1 MDFIKSRFTELS
13 SWSCVVVAI
22 GLCSPTWAQAPNAEP
37 TDIVVVTGTK
47 TERKL
52 LDVPVRTEVVT
63 AAELAKSHARD
74 LAEGLKNVPGLL
86 IKPIHGKSGQE
97 VWLQGIDAN
106 RVLIL
111 VDGLP
116 VTASTG
122 SSVDLSQ
129 IAVADVSHVEIVK
142 GAVSAL
148 YGSEAMGGVVNVIT
162 RKPQQELAY
171 SLTLDSGSYGDHD
184 VSRTPFNDNH
194 LGLHVSQGSDT
205 WFGQFTLDVRDKG
218 GSDLDPD
225 TWSYEGDKGDK
236 TNIAAELGYQLANG
250 GQIKLKP
257 SYYQEDLVKQ
267 FTTFVPGIGD
277 VKKLKGEQA
286 TRKNIAFA
294 ANSPVLTA
302 SHISFWYMHENF
314 EDITQQDVLSTDY
327 TDQERVGESQFD
339 KAELQFDTV
348 WRDNHFI
355 TAGIVGFQSDLKQQ
369 QTKTSP
375 QGSNRF
381 SELKGQQDRH
391 ATEVYLQDDI
401 FITDNFEVLP
411 GLRYQYDSD
420 FGSHTAPKINAM
432 YRPTG
437 LESYHTIFRAGVGN
451 GYRTPTLKERHYI
464 FDHSALGY
472 MVIGNPD
479 LSPESSLSVQLG
491 GEFSQ
496 PQHYRADINFFYN
509 KIKDLIDTD
518 LNHQAS
524 AETGLQIFEYT
535 NIGRATT
542 AGADLATSYFFTP
555 VFSGDFAYSYL
566 YAKDDNTN
574 KHLTQR
580 PEHQIKVKLNYH
592 LSAINTDLTLYG
604 NYQSKEFVDSANHI
618 TSPAY
623 STFDFKL
630 NSQINEHVKVFVGLD
645 NLTDTV
651 RDTPATGTDFRPK
664 TGRFVYAGFR
674 IDG

>member
-1 MDFIKSRFTELS
+1 MDFIKPCNIRLTGY
-13 SWSCVVVAI
+13 SCMLAAI
-22 GLCSPTWAQAPNAEP
+22 GLSSPVWAQVP
-37 TDIVVVTGTK
+37 TNDAADIVVVTGTK

-122 SSVDLSQ
+122 SSVDLTQ

-162 RKPQQELAY
+162 RQPQQELAY

-194 LGLHVSQGSDT
+194 LGLHVSKGGDN
-205 WFGQFTLDVRDKG
+205 WFGQLTFDIRDKG

-225 TWSYEGDKGDK
+225 TWSFEGDKGDK
-236 TNIAAELGYQLANG
+236 TNLAGELGYRFDNG
-250 GQIKLKP
+250 AEIKLKP
-257 SYYQEDLVKQ
+257 SYYKEDLVKQ
-267 FTTFVPGIGD
+267 FDTFVPGIGD
-277 VKKLKGEQA
+277 VKKVKGEQA
-286 TRKNIAFA
+286 TRKNIALA
-294 ANSPVLTA
+294 VSTPVLQD
-302 SHISFWYMHENF
+302 SEINFWYMHENF
-314 EDITQQDVLSTDY
+314 EDITQQDVVSTDY
-327 TDQERVGESQFD
+327 TDQERVGENQFD

-348 WRDNHFI
+348 WGDNHFI
-355 TAGIVGFQSDLKQQ
+355 TAGIVGFQSELKQQ
-369 QTKTSP
+369 QTKSSP

-381 SELKGQQDRH
+381 SELNGQQNRH
-391 ATEVYLQDDI
+391 ATELYLQDDI
-401 FITDNFEVLP
+401 FITDEIEILP

-432 YRPTG
+432 YRPAG
-437 LESYHTIFRAGVGN
+437 LESYNGIFRAGVGN

-479 LSPESSLSVQLG
+479 LSPESSVSFQLG
-491 GEFSQ
+491 TEFSQ
-496 PQHYRADINFFYN
+496 AQHYRADINLFYN

-535 NIGRATT
+535 NIGKATT
-542 AGADLATSYFFTP
+542 AGVDLATSYFFTP
-555 VFSGDFAYSYL
+555 EFSGDFAYSYL

-592 LSAINTDLTLYG
+592 ISAINSDLTLYG
-604 NYQSKEFVDSANHI
+604 NYQSEEFIDSANNT

-630 NSQINEHVKVFVGLD
+630 NSQINDHFKVFVGLD